1 MSRRMQENLVALVIL
16 GIFVAAIVASL
27 DYGPRARLVPI
38 PIAAIG
44 ILFIVGQLVLQNL
57 KSEDSLHIDLLEFL
71 TKPGDKTDPAL
82 AETAASVASPAAAA
96 AKRGPTPM
104 SELQALGI
112 VALLVAIFLVL
123 GPIPAMF
130 VFSAGYFIVSRHYAP
145 WKGIAFSAFWT
156 ILVYLVF
163 STGLKVQLD
172 RNLLGIRFDTIGKWI
187 AQLFT

>member
-1 MSRRMQENLVALVIL
+1 MSRRLQENIVALVIL

-27 DYGPRARLVPI
+27 DYSPRARLVPI

-44 ILFIVGQLVLQNL
+44 ILFIVGQIILQNL

-71 TKPGDKTDPAL
+71 TKQGDAVDPAL
-82 AETAASVASPAAAA
+82 AATAAAPPAAV
-96 AKRGPTPM
+96 KRGPTPM
-104 SELQALGI
+104 SEVRALAI
-112 VALLVAIFLVL
+112 VALLVAIFMVL

-130 VFSAGYFIVSRHYAP
+130 VFCAGYFIVSRHYAA
-145 WKGIAFSAFWT
+145 WKAIAYSAFWT
-156 ILVYLVF
+156 LLVYLVF

-187 AQLFT
+187 GQLFT

>member
-1 MSRRMQENLVALVIL
+1 MSRRLQENIVALVIL

-27 DYGPRARLVPI
+27 DYGARARLVPI

-44 ILFIVGQLVLQNL
+44 ILFIVGQIILQNL

-71 TKPGDKTDPAL
+71 TKQGDAADPAL
-82 AETAASVASPAAAA
+82 AATAAAPPAVVR
-96 AKRGPTPM
+96 RGPTPI
-104 SELQALGI
+104 SEFKAFGI
-112 VALLVAIFLVL
+112 VALLVAIFMVL

-130 VFSAGYFIVSRHYAP
+130 VFSAGYFIVSRHYAA
-145 WKGIAFSAFWT
+145 WKAIAYSAFWT
-156 ILVYLVF
+156 LLVYLVF

-187 AQLFT
+187 GQLFT